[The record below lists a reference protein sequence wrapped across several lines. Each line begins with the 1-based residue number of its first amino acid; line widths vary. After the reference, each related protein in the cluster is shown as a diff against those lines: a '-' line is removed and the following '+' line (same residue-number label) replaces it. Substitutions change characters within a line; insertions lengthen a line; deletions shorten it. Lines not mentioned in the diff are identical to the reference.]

1 MGGINK
7 AHSPGRVPHVPPDFL
22 WSLVALANFMRLS
35 LLKAAHAVMEWSRV
49 QEIRVAWAYMGRKRW
64 GAAPSIVPTLRANG
78 SWPEREPWYM
88 EYFDSPACAMH
99 LKTVPETFSAAAVC
113 CKNYFEQA
121 RCMVKQAGK
130 RGRPPTPDQ
139 PGKMDIRTVAQ
150 LANVS
155 IATVSR
161 TINRVS
167 TVNPKMAKRVWE
179 AIEKL
184 DYFPNTQARALVS
197 GRSRLLGL
205 IVSEITNPFFPELIQ
220 GFEDIAVEHGYE
232 ILISSTNYDPRRMS
246 LCIRRMLER
255 RAEGVAV
262 MTFGVEK
269 PLLEQLAERKVPLV
283 FVDVGPERP
292 GISLLRVDYRH
303 GIQQG
308 VQHLAVMGHRDIAF
322 ISGPKRL
329 HSAQSRLAAFTS
341 SLEECGIAPNPAWL
355 VEGDHTMEGGIE
367 AMDGLL
373 KSRHLPT
380 AVMCSNDMTAIGVL
394 HKLYRAGLRVPDDL
408 SVIGFDDIRI
418 AKVTIPPLTTIQMSC
433 FELARAAVTALRA
446 LVEEG
451 GEPKRSYKIN
461 THLVVRE
468 STGLPKGTLRD
479 LRKAQKSGKRH

>member
-1 MGGINK
+1 M
-7 AHSPGRVPHVPPDFL
+7 A
-22 WSLVALANFMRLS
+22 
-35 LLKAAHAVMEWSRV
+35 
-49 QEIRVAWAYMGRKRW
+49 
-64 GAAPSIVPTLRANG
+64 
-78 SWPEREPWYM
+78 
-88 EYFDSPACAMH
+88 
-99 LKTVPETFSAAAVC
+99 
-113 CKNYFEQA
+113 
-121 RCMVKQAGK
+121 KQAGK
-130 RGRPPTPDQ
+130 RGRPPAVEK
-139 PGKMDIRTVAQ
+139 PGKMDIRTVAKM
-150 LANVS
+150 ATVS

-220 GFEDIAVEHGYE
+220 GFEDIAVAHGYE

-303 GIQQG
+303 GMQQG
-308 VQHLAVMGHRDIAF
+308 VEHLAGLGHRDIAF

-329 HSAQSRLAAFTS
+329 HSAQSRLVAFS
-341 SLEECGIAPNPAWL
+341 KSLEECALKVNPAWI
-355 VEGDHTMEGGIE
+355 VEGDHTMEGGIA
-367 AMDGLL
+367 AMDQLL
-373 KSRHLPT
+373 ASKHLPS

-394 HKLYRAGLRVPDDL
+394 HRLYRAGLKVPDDL
-408 SVIGFDDIRI
+408 SVIGFDDIHI
-418 AKVTIPPLTTIQMSC
+418 AQVTIPPLTTIQMSC

-446 LVEEG
+446 HVEDG
-451 GEPKRSYKIN
+451 GEPKRNYKIE
-461 THLVVRE
+461 TSLIVRE
-468 STGLPKGTLRD
+468 STGPPRGTTSRLRQPEKVAKRVASVRRTKTLP
-479 LRKAQKSGKRH
+479 A